1 MAIEYE
7 TLTVERDGPIA
18 LITFN
23 RPEVMNALNWRMG
36 LELRHSVHH
45 ADLDENVRVI
55 VVTGKGRAF
64 CAGQDMSTGTSAF
77 RRGDTPDE
85 DLRARVTAELT
96 VADAKQYWE
105 MNTPIIAAI
114 NGAAVGAGI
123 TIPLQ
128 FDLRIVAEDA
138 KLGFVFARRG
148 VLPEL
153 NSTMTLPL
161 MTGTP
166 RALELLMT
174 GRIFSGRQAVD
185 YGLANEAVPAEQVL
199 PRAMELARE
208 IAVNAAPLPV
218 ALIKRL
224 VWENAALGTTLGDVQ
239 RRNSQLFRWTTQQPD
254 AQEGPSAFLQKRD
267 PNWSARK
274 NADFPDA
281 VFASAGSK
289 V

>member
-1 MAIEYE
+1 MAPEYE

-18 LITFN
+18 VITFN

-45 ADLDENVRVI
+45 ADQDEDVRVI

-64 CAGQDMSTGTSAF
+64 CAGQDMSTGTTAF

-96 VADAKQYWE
+96 VQNPKQYWE

-128 FDLRIVAEDA
+128 FDLRVVAEEA

-161 MTGTP
+161 MTGVP

-174 GRIFSGRQAVD
+174 GRIFSGREAVA
-185 YGLANEAVPAEQVL
+185 YGLANEALPAEQVL
-199 PRAMELARE
+199 PRAMKLARE
-208 IAVNAAPLPV
+208 IAVNAAPVTV
-218 ALIKRL
+218 ALVKRL

-254 AQEGPSAFLQKRD
+254 AAEGPAAFLQKRD
-267 PNWSARK
+267 PQWTMRK
-274 NADFPDA
+274 NADFPDD
-281 VFASAGSK
+281 VFAAAGRAG
-289 V
+289 

>member
-1 MAIEYE
+1 MAPEYE

-18 LITFN
+18 VITFN

-45 ADLDENVRVI
+45 ADQDDDVRVI

-64 CAGQDMSTGTSAF
+64 CAGQDMSTGTTAF

-96 VADAKQYWE
+96 VQNPKQYWE

-128 FDLRIVAEDA
+128 FDLRVVAEEA

-161 MTGTP
+161 MTGVP

-174 GRIFSGRQAVD
+174 GRIFSGREAVA
-185 YGLANEAVPAEQVL
+185 YGLANEALPAEQVL

-208 IAVNAAPLPV
+208 IAVNAAPVTV
-218 ALIKRL
+218 ALVKRL

-254 AQEGPSAFLQKRD
+254 AAEGPAAFLQKRD
-267 PNWSARK
+267 PQWTMRK
-274 NADFPDA
+274 NADFPDD
-281 VFASAGSK
+281 VFAAAGRAG
-289 V
+289 

>member
-1 MAIEYE
+1 MAPEYE
-7 TLTVERDGPIA
+7 TLTVERDGSIA
-18 LITFN
+18 VITFN

-45 ADLDENVRVI
+45 ADQDEDVRVI

-64 CAGQDMSTGTSAF
+64 CAGQDMSTGTTAF

-96 VADAKQYWE
+96 VQNPKQYWE

-114 NGAAVGAGI
+114 NGAAVGAGM

-128 FDLRIVAEDA
+128 FDLRVVAEEA

-161 MTGTP
+161 MTGIP

-174 GRIFSGRQAVD
+174 GRIFSGREAVA
-185 YGLANEAVPAEQVL
+185 YGLANEALPAEQVL

-208 IAVNAAPLPV
+208 IAVNAAPVTV
-218 ALIKRL
+218 AMIKRL
-224 VWENAALGTTLGDVQ
+224 VWENAALGTTLDDVQ
-239 RRNSQLFRWTTQQPD
+239 RRNSQLFRWTTKQPD
-254 AQEGPSAFLQKRD
+254 AAEGPAAFLQKRD
-267 PNWSARK
+267 PQWTMRK
-274 NADFPDA
+274 NADFPDD
-281 VFASAGSK
+281 VFVAAGRAG
-289 V
+289 

>member
-1 MAIEYE
+1 MATDYE
-7 TLTVERDGPIA
+7 TLVVERDGPITV
-18 LITFN
+18 ITFN
-23 RPEVMNALNWRMG
+23 RPEVMNALNWQMG

-45 ADLDENVRVI
+45 ADQDEDCRVI
-55 VVTGKGRAF
+55 VVTGRGRAF

-85 DLRARVTAELT
+85 DLRTRITEELT
-96 VADAKQYWE
+96 VRDARQYWE

-128 FDLRIVAEDA
+128 FDLRVVAEDA

-153 NSTMTLPL
+153 NATMTLPL
-161 MTGTP
+161 MTGIP

-174 GRIFSGRQAVD
+174 GRIFSGRDAVA
-185 YGLANEAVPAEQVL
+185 YGLANEALPAEQVL

-218 ALIKRL
+218 ALVKRL
-224 VWENAALGTTLGDVQ
+224 VWENAALGTTLADVQ

-254 AQEGPSAFLQKRD
+254 AQEGPASFLQKRD

-274 NADFPDA
+274 YADFPHE
-281 VFASAGSK
+281 VFAGAGRAG
-289 V
+289 